1 MTTIEKRTVQL
12 RTSLTPTQVAAITAI
27 ATEQQISVSAVVRQA
42 VALYLKE
49 KAAAIGIEV
58 QS

>member
-1 MTTIEKRTVQL
+1 MTETEKRTVQL

-27 ATEQQISVSAVVRQA
+27 AHEQQISVSAVVRQA

-49 KAAAIGIEV
+49 RA
-58 QS
+58 

>member
-1 MTTIEKRTVQL
+1 LTTIEKRTVQL
-12 RTSLTPTQVAAITAI
+12 RTSLTPTQVEAITAI

-49 KAAAIGIEV
+49 KAA
-58 QS
+58 

>member
-1 MTTIEKRTVQL
+1 LTTIEKRTVQL